1 MNFSRRFDMAA
12 GIFVFLVFLLTVYL
26 TKDFLNTILL
36 SMVLVFLLR
45 PLYSIFFRL
54 TGKSQI
60 SSFFSIM
67 IVFMLILG
75 FLIGITTVLLVETA
89 NLERS
94 GFISGSQ
101 ITTLIQEIEM
111 WAKSSI
117 PTWIYN
123 SIIEIILRYVEEISD
138 IPITIAK
145 WLLPVLERGLGSFA
159 SNLPVLFA
167 QLIVAVFFTYY
178 ILMDGKDFMAKALDL
193 VPEEKKGLIR
203 IFLHELNMIYDTLFS
218 VYFTTSMLSGAMAA
232 IGFSLLGMPYPAL
245 MGGIVAV
252 FTLLP
257 MLGPPFVFIPMAAYY
272 LLQGDIIRCLIL
284 LVFGVVVLM
293 IVPENII
300 RPHLAM
306 KTSRIHPTLTLL
318 AYTAPVF
325 VVGVVG
331 VIIGPTLY
339 GFLLAV
345 YRTIIISRKDKPQK
359 DAEMQGQDQ
368 NQMSGKN

>member
-54 TGKSQI
+54 TGRSQI

-75 FLIGITTVLLVETA
+75 FLVGITTVLLVETA

-94 GFISGSQ
+94 GFVSGSQ
-101 ITTLIQEIEM
+101 ITTLIQEIEI

-232 IGFSLLGMPYPAL
+232 IGFSLAGHALSGFDGRHSGGLHPAAHARAAL
-245 MGGIVAV
+245 CIHPHGG
-252 FTLLP
+252 LLFAARRYNP
-257 MLGPPFVFIPMAAYY
+257 LPDTAGLRGSGAYDSAGEHNPPPPGHEDLPHTSYA
-272 LLQGDIIRCLIL
+272 DIAGLYRAGIR
-284 LVFGVVVLM
+284 GGSGGRDH
-293 IVPENII
+293 
-300 RPHLAM
+300 RPHPLWLPAGGLPDG
-306 KTSRIHPTLTLL
+306 HHL
-318 AYTAPVF
+318 
-325 VVGVVG
+325 
-331 VIIGPTLY
+331 
-339 GFLLAV
+339 
-345 YRTIIISRKDKPQK
+345 PQ
-359 DAEMQGQDQ
+359 G
-368 NQMSGKN
+368 

>member
-1 MNFSRRFDMAA
+1 MNFSRRFDVAA
-12 GIFVFLVFLLTVYL
+12 GIFVFLVLLTTIYL

-45 PLYSIFFRL
+45 PLYGIFFRL
-54 TGKSQI
+54 TGRSQI
-60 SSFFSIM
+60 SSLFSIL
-67 IVFMLILG
+67 IVFILVLG
-75 FLIGITTVLLVETA
+75 FLIGITTVLLVEMV

-94 GFISGSQ
+94 GFVSGTQ
-101 ITTLIQEIEM
+101 ITALTGEIEF
-111 WAKSSI
+111 WAKNSI
-117 PTWIYN
+117 PSWMYN
-123 SIIEIILRYVEEISD
+123 SIVDMLLKYVAEISD
-138 IPITIAK
+138 IPIAIAK
-145 WLLPVLERGLGSFA
+145 WLLPVLESGVASFA

-178 ILMDGKDFMAKALDL
+178 ILMDGKDFIAGALDL

-232 IGFSLLGMPYPAL
+232 IGFSLLGMPYPVL

-257 MLGPPFVFIPMAAYY
+257 MLGPPFVFIPMALYY
-272 LLQGDIIRCLIL
+272 LLQGDIIRSLIL

-293 IVPENII
+293 VVPENII

-325 VVGVVG
+325 VVGMVG

-345 YRTIIISRKDKPQK
+345 YRTVVIIRED
-359 DAEMQGQDQ
+359 
-368 NQMSGKN
+368 